1 MLSRQK
7 SAVLQF
13 TTTNSNIN
21 INATT
26 LEPGVLILGYYC
38 ATTNPYSP
46 LHYSVPSTGKSDI
59 YSLHSPV
66 FVSQIFF
73 FWLAFKP
80 RHHCCIIQQQKA
92 HSKWCLAFLP
102 WSSPLPKCSI
112 IFFWLSVFFSWNQCT
127 FSLAHSV
134 RFDCTVLFL
143 VFLLHFVLC
152 TTSCVWFL
160 LLPQQCWKLNEDVFL
175 ECFVLFSKLKS

>member
-1 MLSRQK
+1 MSRQK

-73 FWLAFKP
+73 SGWRLNLVIIVVSYNSQKRTVNDVWLFC
-80 RHHCCIIQQQKA
+80 HEVVHCQNA
-92 HSKWCLAFLP
+92 
-102 WSSPLPKCSI
+102 
-112 IFFWLSVFFSWNQCT
+112 LSFFSGCL
-127 FSLAHSV
+127 F
-134 RFDCTVLFL
+134 FL
-143 VFLLHFVLC
+143 VEINARSVSLTVFDLIVQFCFWCFFYTLC
-152 TTSCVWFL
+152 CA
-160 LLPQQCWKLNEDVFL
+160 LPPVCDFFYYLNNAEN
-175 ECFVLFSKLKS
+175 